1 MSFVARLPRAGTANS
16 VASRQQ
22 RIGGCYME
30 IFVAGIG
37 FLLVG
42 VLVISFFVQRASTRR
57 GKTPFLDTGQHQ
69 HKRNTKML
77 WGMILLAI
85 SYSSLL
91 RHLHTLTGT
100 PMLDG
105 YIGVALGL
113 YICSHPA
120 ANAVNMLFFERAALR
135 QLSSEWSGVRWLALN
150 LLVLVTGWMVIY
162 IGITRLVDRAA

>member
-1 MSFVARLPRAGTANS
+1 
-16 VASRQQ
+16 
-22 RIGGCYME
+22 ME

-42 VLVISFFVQRASTRR
+42 VLVILFFLQRASTRR
-57 GKTPFLDTGQHQ
+57 RKTPFFATGQRQ
-69 HKRNTKML
+69 HKRNVRVL

-85 SYSSLL
+85 AYSSLA

-100 PMLDG
+100 RMLDG

-120 ANAVNMLFFERAALR
+120 ANAVNMLFFERDALR
-135 QLSSEWSGVRWLALN
+135 RVSSEWSGVRWLAMN
-150 LLVLVTGWMVIY
+150 LLVLITGWMVMY
-162 IGITRLVDRAA
+162 IGITRLVDRGA